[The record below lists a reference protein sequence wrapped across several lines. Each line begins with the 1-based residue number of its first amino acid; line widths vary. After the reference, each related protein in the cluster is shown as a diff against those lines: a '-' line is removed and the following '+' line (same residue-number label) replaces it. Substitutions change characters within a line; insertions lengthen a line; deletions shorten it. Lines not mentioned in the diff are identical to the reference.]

1 MGLDLY
7 AGTLTRYYSGQW
19 ETIVQQSGRATG
31 ERTFVLRPP
40 GGLVDAD
47 PSRAQQQV
55 LEWRSRVSRDLAG
68 VNALPEPLDWPE
80 DLEQP
85 YFTDKP
91 DWPCFGALVLLAAY
105 TDAGEPAPPELPEDW
120 EQDPTLRRME
130 GATNSGADIRY
141 PHLYFVDW
149 WLPVGDLPIFNTP
162 SPIKKPI
169 RVASLPHLLHHLRD
183 LNRRTYQVRPSES
196 GDFYVDV
203 PPREERSLEAL
214 ARAGLAITL
223 HVATK
228 ASLHRLPMLL
238 DY

>member
-105 TDAGEPAPPELPEDW
+105 TDAGEPAPPSY
-120 EQDPTLRRME
+120 LRTGSKTRLCDE
-130 GATNSGADIRY
+130 WKV
-141 PHLYFVDW
+141 P
-149 WLPVGDLPIFNTP
+149 
-162 SPIKKPI
+162 PI
-169 RVASLPHLLHHLRD
+169 RALTFDTRTCTLSIGGCQSGTFRFSILRLQSRSRSVLPRCRTSFTTCVTSTGGPIRSAQVNQGTSMWTCRRAKSAPLWRSRVQVLRSPC
-183 LNRRTYQVRPSES
+183 T
-196 GDFYVDV
+196 
-203 PPREERSLEAL
+203 
-214 ARAGLAITL
+214 
-223 HVATK
+223 
-228 ASLHRLPMLL
+228 
-238 DY
+238 